1 MPFCSTNRF
10 QYRQRLAL
18 WNGMGWLARLMQ
30 CYEGIVDDCDWVLE
44 LRHRNTMSATTS
56 CSREANTVVKR
67 MFAVQ
72 FHDGCLVVG
81 SGSSKHAIWC
91 EVLTSVIPV
100 YYLAPNS
107 TIVILF
113 FLTPCGS
120 QEEMNCRLDIVGI
133 QD

>member
-1 MPFCSTNRF
+1 M
-10 QYRQRLAL
+10 
-18 WNGMGWLARLMQ
+18 
-30 CYEGIVDDCDWVLE
+30 IVTGFWSSVTETLCPPQLHAV
-44 LRHRNTMSATTS
+44 A
-56 CSREANTVVKR
+56 EANTVVKR

-100 YYLAPNS
+100 YCLPPNS
-107 TIVILF
+107 TIVILL